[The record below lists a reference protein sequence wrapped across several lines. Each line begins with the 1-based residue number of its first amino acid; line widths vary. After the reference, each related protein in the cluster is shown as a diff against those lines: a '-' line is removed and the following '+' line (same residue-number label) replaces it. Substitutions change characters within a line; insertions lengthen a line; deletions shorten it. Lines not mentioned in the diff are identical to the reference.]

1 MTYRT
6 VPRTARVPE
15 YGARTFHVKDRER
28 SNIEAAWV
36 RHKEKAVNYTNEN
49 TRCFVTQLKISRIS
63 HES

>member
-28 SNIEAAWV
+28 SNIEAAWE
-36 RHKEKAVNYTNEN
+36 RHKEKVSIIQMKN
-49 TRCFVTQLKISRIS
+49 TRCLITQLKISRIS